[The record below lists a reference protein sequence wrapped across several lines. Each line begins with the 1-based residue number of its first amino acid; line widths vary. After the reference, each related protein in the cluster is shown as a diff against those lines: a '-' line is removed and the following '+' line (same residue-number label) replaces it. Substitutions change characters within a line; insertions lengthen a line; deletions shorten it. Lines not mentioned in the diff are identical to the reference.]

1 MTEPPPPWTLRCVD
15 VTVRRGRRDLLR
27 NINLTVHAGDCLA
40 LVGPNGAGKTTLLKT
55 LLGLV
60 RPTAGAVLLD
70 EVPLHT
76 LSARQR
82 GRFAAYV
89 PQTLDAVPAFR
100 VREVVAGGRHPHH
113 APFGRLR
120 AADHAA
126 IARALAA
133 CGLATLAERTFDT
146 LSGGERQKTLIAAAL
161 AQEPAALLLDE
172 PASALDPAVQLELVG
187 ILRAWHTAGRALVL
201 VSHDLQWPAAL
212 GGRVVALR
220 DGQIAAE
227 GPAADVLTPA
237 RLGAIYDATFAAV
250 TTPSGRQL
258 VLPQWWGP

>member
-1 MTEPPPPWTLRCVD
+1 MTKPPRSWALRCAG
-15 VTVRRGRRDLLR
+15 VTVHRGRRELLHEV
-27 NINLTVHAGDCLA
+27 NLTVRAGDCLA

-60 RPTAGAVLLD
+60 RPAAGAVLLD
-70 EVPLHT
+70 DVPLHT
-76 LSARQR
+76 LDARTR

-100 VREVVAGGRHPHH
+100 VREVVAGGRHPHR
-113 APFGRLR
+113 ARFGGLTP
-120 AADHAA
+120 ADDAA
-126 IARALAA
+126 IDRALAA
-133 CGLATLAERTFDT
+133 CGLASLAERTFDT

-161 AQEPAALLLDE
+161 AQDPAVLLLDE
-172 PASALDPAVQLELVG
+172 PATALDPAVQLELLA
-187 ILRAWHTAGRALVL
+187 ILRAWHGAGRALVL

-220 DGQIAAE
+220 NGRIATE
-227 GPAADVLTPA
+227 GPADEVLTPE

-250 TTPSGRQL
+250 TTPAGRRL

>member
-1 MTEPPPPWTLRCVD
+1 MTDPPRSWTLRCVG
-15 VTVRRGRRDLLR
+15 VGVRRGRRELLR
-27 NINLTVHAGDCLA
+27 EIDLTVRVGDCLA

-55 LLGLV
+55 LLGLL
-60 RPTAGAVLLD
+60 RPAAGDVLLD
-70 EVPLHT
+70 DKPLHA
-76 LSARQR
+76 LGARQR

-100 VREVVAGGRHPHH
+100 VREVVAGGRHPHR
-113 APFGRLR
+113 ARFGGLT
-120 AADHAA
+120 AVDAAA
-126 IARALAA
+126 IDRALAA
-133 CGLATLAERTFDT
+133 CGLTPLADRTFDT

-161 AQEPAALLLDE
+161 AQEPAVLLLDE
-172 PASALDPAVQLELVG
+172 PATALDPAVQLELVA

-220 DGQIAAE
+220 DGRIAAE
-227 GPAADVLTPA
+227 GPAEEVLTPE
-237 RLGAIYDATFAAV
+237 RLEAIYGATFAVV
-250 TTPSGRQL
+250 TTPTGRRL